1 MKKRVAFFFGAG
13 AEQDFNMPTGDSYLK
28 STIMLEEK
36 DKRAGFLDALS
47 NFFNQEYY
55 KNLNEKNYKYY
66 KYIINNSTL
75 KNHLINN
82 YKYYGIPE
90 KLINELKE
98 KKRSLAEIFSEER
111 FKEYGS
117 FVAGILDS
125 YFHTIVN
132 PVKLGP
138 HRFSK
143 VFNYYWACYFAI
155 VEGILQNV
163 EDEKF
168 AIFYKNNIIQYSKI
182 INNIKVFIKELY
194 KDHHYFQKDNSYY
207 HLIAKR
213 INGLENISCSGVIT
227 TNYFN
232 FAEREFKSICKKF
245 SYPNGKLCYFEFPE
259 FLEVND
265 IFKINNSDITGE
277 KIFFPFIFGQSYTKP
292 IVHKLQ
298 IQEFWKMEEI
308 LNQSDC
314 LVILGYN
321 INEDDMHINSYIH
334 EFIASKPVVVVVGA
348 KQNDMDTKIRSRL
361 RYAGNN
367 LKICSVEY
375 ENKQNQ
381 HIVDEI
387 FKKLMADGENNCKN
401 NKMKKES
408 QFKKIEI

>member
-1 MKKRVAFFFGAG
+1 MNDMKKRVSFFFGAG
-13 AEQDFNMPTGDSYLK
+13 AERDFNMPTGDSYLK

-55 KNLNEKNYKYY
+55 KSLNEKNYKYY
-66 KYIINNSTL
+66 KYILDNATL

-143 VFNYYWACYFAI
+143 VFNYYWSCYFAI
-155 VEGILQNV
+155 IEGI
-163 EDEKF
+163 F
-168 AIFYKNNIIQYSKI
+168 KNLKSNIERFSSYYDNIIKYGSILEDIVNFTKLLYTLD
-182 INNIKVFIKELY
+182 NIDFAN
-194 KDHHYFQKDNSYY
+194 DNSYY
-207 HLIAKR
+207 HLLVDK
-213 INGLENISCSGVIT
+213 LEKIDNFSCSGVIT

-232 FAEREFKSICKKF
+232 FAEREFKSICDNF

-259 FLEVND
+259 FLEVKDVLKNNQND
-265 IFKINNSDITGE
+265 KFTNE
-277 KIFFPFIFGQSYTKP
+277 RLFFPFIFGRSYTKP
-292 IVHKLQ
+292 IVHDLQ
-298 IQEFWKMEEI
+298 IKEFKKLKEI
-308 LNQSDC
+308 LDDSDY

-321 INEDDMHINSYIH
+321 INEDDMHINSYLH
-334 EFIASKPVVVVVGA
+334 YFINAKPIIVVTDNKPEDIEGA
-348 KQNDMDTKIRSRL
+348 IRSRL
-361 RYAGNN
+361 RCPNNKNKNN
-367 LKICSVEY
+367 LKICSVDY
-375 ENKQNQ
+375 RNKQQ
-381 HIVDEI
+381 VVKAI
-387 FKKLMADGENNCKN
+387 FDIICPN
-401 NKMKKES
+401 
-408 QFKKIEI
+408 I